1 MNKRNHFKYLPLPFL
16 KSKKV
21 NKREHSNTALL
32 RSTQYD
38 RVFTMHDYVEMY
50 HTFFR
55 RTSWTTV
62 LYSHVMHNNINERTW
77 RSRVVA
83 ESKCCVAHKSNSNMI
98 QISAHIQ
105 FNCFRTY
112 LQPASESRGSST
124 FLQNIPWRRLSE

>member
-1 MNKRNHFKYLPLPFL
+1 MNKRNGFKYLSQYFVNSKNL
-16 KSKKV
+16 KKSQH
-21 NKREHSNTALL
+21 RNTALL

-50 HTFFR
+50 HTFFK

-62 LYSHVMHNNINERTW
+62 LHSHVMHNNINKRTW
-77 RSRVVA
+77 RSRIVA
-83 ESKCCVAHKSNSNMI
+83 ENKCCVAHKSNSNMI

-105 FNCFRTY
+105 CNCFRTY